1 MRPIVWILVTAAAAL
16 TAGEASAQRA
26 DCDRAC
32 LASILD
38 QYMNAVAANA
48 PERAPLFVGFRQTEN
63 AVVTRP
69 GTGAWRSVTALGS
82 VQRRFYDDVAGQAA
96 YFGSV
101 EEGRES
107 AIVTVRIRV
116 ERREVTE
123 AEWYIGRRG
132 DPGIDGPVAAG
143 EPGGNLFDI
152 DNLIANPPPERVVP
166 RGERLSREALIAITN
181 TYFDGITT
189 RDGSVIMAHPGCL
202 RVENGLK
209 TTGRP
214 LAAGSTDGYEGRTHC
229 RSNMGTF
236 NIALVAARRYPL
248 VDLEAQAVLGT
259 VVFLR
264 NPGAV
269 RRRNGLSEIFYI
281 DAGKIRAIYAAMF
294 YPAPEQPV
302 PNWPPFDGNFPLPP
316 ISSPR

>member
-1 MRPIVWILVTAAAAL
+1 MRRIIWICAIAAVAL
-16 TAGEASAQRA
+16 MAGEASAQRT

-32 LASILD
+32 LASVLD
-38 QYMNAVAANA
+38 QYMNAVVANA

-63 AVVTRP
+63 AIVTRP
-69 GTGAWRSVTALGS
+69 GTGVWRSVTALGR
-82 VQRRFYDDVAGQAA
+82 VQRKFYDDVSGQAA

-101 EEGRES
+101 EEGSES
-107 AIVTVRIRV
+107 AIVTIRIRV

-132 DPGIDGPVAAG
+132 DPGIDGPVTPAA
-143 EPGGNLFDI
+143 PAGNLFDI

-166 RGERLSREALIAITN
+166 RSERLSREALIAITN

-189 RDGSVIMAHPGCL
+189 HDGSIIMAHPNCL

-214 LAAGSTDGYEGRTHC
+214 LPSGSTDGYEGRTNC
-229 RSNMGTF
+229 QSNMGTF
-236 NIALVAARRYPL
+236 SIALVAARRYPL

-264 NPGAV
+264 DLGAT

-281 DAGKIRAIYAAMF
+281 DAGKIREIYAAMF
-294 YPAPEQPV
+294 YPAPEQPM
-302 PNWPPFDGNFPLPP
+302 PNWPPYDGNFPLPL
-316 ISSPR
+316 ISAPR